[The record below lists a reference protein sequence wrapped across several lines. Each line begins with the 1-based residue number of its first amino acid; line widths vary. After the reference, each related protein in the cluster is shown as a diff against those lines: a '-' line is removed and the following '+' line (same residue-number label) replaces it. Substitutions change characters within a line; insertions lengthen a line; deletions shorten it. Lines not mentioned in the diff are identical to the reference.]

1 MKELYIT
8 ANVIMRRNPCNRYDY
23 ELVDTLM
30 PASGVVTDAQQIFDA
45 PIPDEDRIWLLTTDL
60 VLNYDERLVL
70 AEKLRT
76 MMSDLRCNYCLKKTE
91 DVDLSPDI
99 DLLISGN
106 TFMTTIS
113 RYCLPVI

>member
-1 MKELYIT
+1 
-8 ANVIMRRNPCNRYDY
+8 
-23 ELVDTLM
+23 M